1 MDLIKGS
8 FNTSRNMDNVIN
20 ARNITT
26 AKEPADQRKIYAVDV
41 ENQATKDNLALILS
55 NAKTMTKLLEKM
67 TEHIYILSIRK
78 RKHLCTP
85 LWPHSRTQPTQ
96 AFCCKVRRIVVLVY
110 MKHFVN
116 KEFVVYS

>member
-1 MDLIKGS
+1 MIVTYDSCNLPKNLKFDEVMDLIKGS

-55 NAKTMTKLLEKM
+55 NAQTMTKLLEKM
-67 TEHIYILSIRK
+67 TEHIYL
-78 RKHLCTP
+78 LD
-85 LWPHSRTQPTQ
+85 
-96 AFCCKVRRIVVLVY
+96 
-110 MKHFVN
+110 
-116 KEFVVYS
+116 